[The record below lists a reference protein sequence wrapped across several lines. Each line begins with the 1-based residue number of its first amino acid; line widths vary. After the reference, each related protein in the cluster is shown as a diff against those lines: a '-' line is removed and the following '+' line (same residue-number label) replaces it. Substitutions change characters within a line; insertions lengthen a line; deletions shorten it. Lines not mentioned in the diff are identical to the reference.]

1 MIESHV
7 QLCYYSFVKQEEALK
22 VLKLGHNV
30 FLTGPPGSGKTF
42 LLNQY
47 IDYLKEKHKGVAI
60 TASTGIAATHLQGTT
75 THSWSGLGIKNNL
88 TKSDLNKL
96 LKKSYLRR
104 NFEGT
109 EVLIIDEISML
120 HASQFDLINQICQAF
135 LKSARPFGGLQVVC
149 SGDFFQLPPISRG
162 RITKFVSQSWSWKT
176 MDMKICH
183 LEEQY
188 RQQKEDDLFNLLNH
202 IRNNEVEK
210 ACQILIEKRP
220 RQDFEHKISIRLY
233 THNIDVDRIN
243 NDELKKVD
251 GLERVYYMT
260 SSGNKRLAE
269 SLRRNCLAPERL
281 VVKKGAKVMFVKN
294 NFKEGYVNGTLGKVI
309 DFEDGWPLVKTA
321 GGREIKATPMIWA
334 IEKNNLVK
342 AQIKQIPLRLAWAI
356 TVHKSQGMNLDA
368 AEIDI
373 SQCFEEGMGYVALS
387 RLRSLK
393 GLKLM
398 GINEMALLVN
408 QKALEMDKVFREISD
423 KVAQEIKNIPLPV
436 IEDPEQKE
444 IKNKIST
451 YHQTE
456 ELILKKISLK
466 EIAHLRNLKE
476 DTILKHIEELVKENS
491 SLDIEYLSL
500 PKKNLNQIEKAFIKS
515 GGRELSPVYKLLG
528 GDFSYQELRL
538 ARIFIENR
546 TK

>member
-1 MIESHV
+1 M
-7 QLCYYSFVKQEEALK
+7 A
-22 VLKLGHNV
+22 
-30 FLTGPPGSGKTF
+30 
-42 LLNQY
+42 
-47 IDYLKEKHKGVAI
+47 
-60 TASTGIAATHLQGTT
+60 
-75 THSWSGLGIKNNL
+75 
-88 TKSDLNKL
+88 
-96 LKKSYLRR
+96 
-104 NFEGT
+104 
-109 EVLIIDEISML
+109 
-120 HASQFDLINQICQAF
+120 
-135 LKSARPFGGLQVVC
+135 
-149 SGDFFQLPPISRG
+149 
-162 RITKFVSQSWSWKT
+162 
-176 MDMKICH
+176 
-183 LEEQY
+183 
-188 RQQKEDDLFNLLNH
+188 
-202 IRNNEVEK
+202 
-210 ACQILIEKRP
+210 
-220 RQDFEHKISIRLY
+220 
-233 THNIDVDRIN
+233 
-243 NDELKKVD
+243 
-251 GLERVYYMT
+251 

-294 NFKEGYVNGTLGKVI
+294 NFKGGYVNGTLGKVI

-342 AQIKQIPLRLAWAI
+342 AQIKQVPLRLAWAI

-444 IKNKIST
+444 VKNKIST

-466 EIAHLRNLKE
+466 GIARLRNLKE
-476 DTILKHIEELVKENS
+476 DTILKHVEELIKENP

-515 GGRELSPVYKLLG
+515 GGRELSPVYKLLSG
-528 GDFSYQELRL
+528 GFSYQELRL

-546 TK
+546 IK

>member
-1 MIESHV
+1 M
-7 QLCYYSFVKQEEALK
+7 KQEEALK

-75 THSWSGLGIKNNL
+75 IHSWSGLGIKNNL
-88 TKSDLNKL
+88 TKGDLNKL

-120 HASQFDLINQICQAF
+120 HASQFDLINKICQSF

-162 RITKFVSQSWSWKT
+162 QITKFVSQSWSWKT
-176 MDMKICH
+176 MDIKICH

-202 IRNNEVEK
+202 IRNNEIEK

-220 RQDFEHKISIRLY
+220 RQDFKREISIRLY

-243 NDELKKVD
+243 NAELKKID
-251 GLERVYYMT
+251 GPERAYYMT

-294 NFKEGYVNGTLGKVI
+294 NFKEGYVNGTLGQVI

-373 SQCFEEGMGYVALS
+373 S
-387 RLRSLK
+387 
-393 GLKLM
+393 
-398 GINEMALLVN
+398 
-408 QKALEMDKVFREISD
+408 
-423 KVAQEIKNIPLPV
+423 
-436 IEDPEQKE
+436 
-444 IKNKIST
+444 
-451 YHQTE
+451 
-456 ELILKKISLK
+456 
-466 EIAHLRNLKE
+466 
-476 DTILKHIEELVKENS
+476 
-491 SLDIEYLSL
+491 
-500 PKKNLNQIEKAFIKS
+500 
-515 GGRELSPVYKLLG
+515 
-528 GDFSYQELRL
+528 
-538 ARIFIENR
+538 
-546 TK
+546 